1 MAARRSGGVVTIFVD
16 GTPVATGPP
25 GGANADSTSSL
36 KFGHRGNPFDTPG
49 SVDTRGFFLNGRIDE
64 VELFVGRALSDPEI
78 QAIYAAGSAGKCKP
92 AATVLDHFKC
102 YEAKGDPLDVTVD
115 LQDQF
120 EAEPG
125 VLVKKPV
132 FFCNPVPKNGEG
144 ILDPAAHLTCYE
156 ISDDGEK
163 RDVVVEHQFGA
174 QTLEVK
180 KPKLLCLPSNKI
192 DVIP

>member
-1 MAARRSGGVVTIFVD
+1 M
-16 GTPVATGPP
+16 
-25 GGANADSTSSL
+25 
-36 KFGHRGNPFDTPG
+36 
-49 SVDTRGFFLNGRIDE
+49 
-64 VELFVGRALSDPEI
+64 
-78 QAIYAAGSAGKCKP
+78 
-92 AATVLDHFKC
+92 LDHFKC

-115 LQDQF
+115 LHDQF
-120 EAEPG
+120 EVEPG

-132 FFCNPVPKNGEG
+132 FFCNPVAKNGEG
-144 ILDPAAHLTCYE
+144 ILNPAAHLTCYE

-180 KPKLLCLPSNKI
+180 KPQLLCLRSKKI